1 MQGERAARHN
11 AQRCSRVARA
21 PPLLQVN
28 LSHAVHVA
36 AIGISR
42 GAELP
47 DTAEFEVALIDV
59 PDSVGF
65 GRINYQPR
73 LANVTTERRHASHPH
88 PLALGV
94 RYFVPNAFAGDSR
107 SNWAKE
113 SKTFSVSRPIEV
125 VVLN

>member
-1 MQGERAARHN
+1 MVESAARERLGVPSIAVFRYLDPGNDPARLEIPHQGPN
-11 AQRCSRVARA
+11 A
-21 PPLLQVN
+21 P
-28 LSHAVHVA
+28 
-36 AIGISR
+36 
-42 GAELP
+42 
-47 DTAEFEVALIDV
+47 EFEVALEYV
-59 PDSVGF
+59 PYGSSFLLVDDQLSLV
-65 GRINYQPR
+65 
-73 LANVTTERRHASHPH
+73 NVVSQRARASHPH